1 MISRLLQLKCSSTIT
16 IKPGR
21 VLSSSPYC
29 NHRNESSIILLT
41 SLSKSWTMVGLLK
54 ILLQLSPD
62 RASQTAFQLTL
73 DLRGTLRA
81 KSNPVT
87 VGDKFN
93 ATPSD
98 ACSDLPTLPWTCTSH
113 KSGTFVRTR
122 SNTPP
127 ALWVGPL
134 TNWEQSATV
143 AKSKAATPW
152 ASVMLD
158 LIHSEWWQLKSPKK
172 TKDRCRINRLDA
184 PHSFTKTIKHSVI
197 RTTWAS
203 IHNNQITIQPLT
215 WNLSNHEHTTRTLEP
230 FMPQNRKT
238 RANKQRHTK
247 PISRA
252 PLNSRVGAWNQAK
265 AA

>member
-1 MISRLLQLKCSSTIT
+1 MNR
-16 IKPGR
+16 
-21 VLSSSPYC
+21 
-29 NHRNESSIILLT
+29 SIIPLT
-41 SLSKSWTMVGLLK
+41 SLSKSWTMVKLLK

-73 DLRGTLRA
+73 DFGGTLRA
-81 KSNPVT
+81 TSNPARAS
-87 VGDKFN
+87 DKFK

-98 ACSDLPTLPWTCTSH
+98 AWSDLPTLPWTCTSH

-152 ASVMLD
+152 ASEMRD
-158 LIHSEWWQLKSPKK
+158 PSHSEWWQLKSP
-172 TKDRCRINRLDA
+172 TKQKHRLRINRLDA

-197 RTTWAS
+197 RTWAS
-203 IHNNQITIQPLT
+203 IDNKQITIQPLT
-215 WNLSNHEHTTRTLEP
+215 WNFSDHELTTRTL
-230 FMPQNRKT
+230 
-238 RANKQRHTK
+238 
-247 PISRA
+247 
-252 PLNSRVGAWNQAK
+252 
-265 AA
+265 